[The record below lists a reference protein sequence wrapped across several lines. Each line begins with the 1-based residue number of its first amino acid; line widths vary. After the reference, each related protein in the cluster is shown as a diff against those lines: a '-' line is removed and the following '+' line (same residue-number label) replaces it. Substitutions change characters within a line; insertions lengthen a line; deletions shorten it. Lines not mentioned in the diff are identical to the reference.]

1 MTARILVVDDI
12 IANVKLLEARLTS
25 EYFDVTTANS
35 GPQALEICQKT
46 PIDVILLDVMMPG
59 MDGFEVCRKLKSDPR
74 TQYIPVIMITALD
87 QASDKIR
94 GLEAGADD
102 FLTKPVD
109 DIALITRVKN
119 LSRLKTVTD
128 ELIARLVNQNQI
140 QGDVFLESLREA
152 KNNAEPCQILTID
165 DHPRSACR
173 IAEALPDYAME
184 IESDAQA
191 ALFKLTEVN
200 YDLLILSL
208 SLKNSDGLR
217 ICSQIRSME
226 RTRHLP
232 ILTITDPGDEARL
245 LRALDMGVND
255 YLVRPIDTHELVAR
269 VQTQLKRKRY
279 TDFLQNQFDER
290 AELAIVDPPYRALQ
304 PALYGRQFEESD
316 G

>member
-208 SLKNSDGLR
+208 SLKNSDDLTSVFTPTRLR
-217 ICSQIRSME
+217 
-226 RTRHLP
+226 
-232 ILTITDPGDEARL
+232 
-245 LRALDMGVND
+245 RAGE
-255 YLVRPIDTHELVAR
+255 T
-269 VQTQLKRKRY
+269 
-279 TDFLQNQFDER
+279 
-290 AELAIVDPPYRALQ
+290 
-304 PALYGRQFEESD
+304 GR
-316 G
+316 